1 MAVSQRPRVDFEGK
15 VIDAHAHV
23 GVSLKAYALGEYPYA
38 QTVEGLAYRMGA
50 CGVDA
55 AVVFPY
61 TPELH
66 FRFDALARGE
76 MVPDDQPVSPAP
88 YAAENRL
95 LMREVFD
102 YCPELSDRFL
112 PFVSVDP
119 ARRVERQVRELEELA
134 DAYPVYGIKI
144 NPVLCQ
150 SKISGLLGPGEPLLD
165 FAGAH
170 GLPILIHTAP
180 FGGDEYSQTA
190 DVFPVI
196 DARPGLRFCLA
207 HCILFHRGYLKRA
220 AAMPNVWVDTAA
232 MKIQVE
238 LMTQLFDDGVPRDE
252 VIDADYSD
260 YRRVM
265 RTLCAAHTE
274 TMVWGTDSPA
284 YSYICRRKQAEG
296 TYADFRYKATYE
308 DEVAALAAL
317 PATLRQRVGG
327 SNVLDLIFGETA

>member
-1 MAVSQRPRVDFEGK
+1 MAVSRRPRADLEGK
-15 VIDAHAHV
+15 VIDAHAHL
-23 GVSLKAYALGEYPYA
+23 GVCMKAYAQAEYPYA
-38 QTVEGLAYRMGA
+38 QTAEGLAYRMRA

-55 AVVFPY
+55 AVVFPF

-119 ARRVERQVRELEELA
+119 ARSVERQVRELEQLA
-134 DAYPVYGIKI
+134 GAYPVYGIKI

-165 FAGAH
+165 FAEER

-232 MKIQVE
+232 IKIQVE
-238 LMTQLFDDGVPRDE
+238 LMTQLFDEGVSRDE

-260 YRRVM
+260 HLAVM
-265 RTLCAAHTE
+265 RTVCEAFPGW
-274 TMVWGTDSPA
+274 VIWGSDSPA
-284 YSYICRRKQAEG
+284 YVYICRRKQGEG
-296 TYADFRYKATYE
+296 AYREFSLKGTYE
-308 DEVAALAAL
+308 DEVAALNAL
-317 PATLRQRVGG
+317 DPALRRTIGG
-327 SNVLDLIFGETA
+327 ANALDFLFGPES